1 MIETGYLFQTVLVL
15 SWWLGLV
22 SSETFLHAF
31 LFPNSNPTMFYA
43 FFLPDFV
50 IIAAL
55 SFIRSYKAIRS
66 LELIIFGGFAYA
78 TLYCV
83 NASCLTSGGYLSTL
97 LMLLGTLFN
106 GFLCF
111 HQRLFK
117 KSTTPNVYINALKTS
132 IQIVC
137 CWIIAFGLIPYLILA
152 AFGISVSPM
161 NGTSLFV
168 GITLF
173 LFFAFIGLW
182 GAFLFVTQG
191 QGTPLPMDQTR
202 QLVTSGPY
210 RYVRNPM
217 AVAGIGQMLSISL
230 VLGAIPLVVYSLLG
244 AVAWHI
250 VVRPIEEKDLLDRF
264 GQPYADYREQVRCWI
279 PVLLTPKVCERFANF
294 RK

>member
-1 MIETGYLFQTVLVL
+1 MIETGYLFQAALVL

-22 SSETFLHAF
+22 SSERFLHAF

-43 FFLPDFV
+43 FFLPDLV
-50 IIAAL
+50 VVAVL
-55 SFIRSYKAIRS
+55 SLIRAYKTIRS

-78 TLYCV
+78 TLYCL
-83 NASCLTSGGYLSTL
+83 NASFLTSGGYLSTL

-111 HQRLFK
+111 HQQLFK
-117 KSTTPNVYINALKTS
+117 ISSTSNIYINALKTL
-132 IQIVC
+132 IQITC
-137 CWIIAFGLIPYLILA
+137 CWLITLAMIPYLILV
-152 AFGISVSPM
+152 AFGVRATPV
-161 NGTSLFV
+161 NETRLFV
-168 GITLF
+168 GLALF

-182 GAFLFVTQG
+182 SAFLFVTQG

-230 VLGAIPLVVYSLLG
+230 ILGAVPLVAYSLLG
-244 AVAWHI
+244 AVVWHV
-250 VVRPIEEKDLLDRF
+250 VVRPIEERDLLERF
-264 GQPYADYREQVRCWI
+264 GQPYANYRERVRCWI
-279 PVLLTPKVCERFANF
+279 PVFSRNIK
-294 RK
+294 